1 MVSLL
6 DYEYLS
12 LPFVKSMRK
21 APSRGSV
28 YTVDRTDDSLG
39 LQVLVLTFSCEVLSV
54 FVLSPEET
62 SCVVCK
68 CISS

>member
-1 MVSLL
+1 MVSL

-39 LQVLVLTFSCEVLSV
+39 LQVLVLTFSCEVVSV
-54 FVLSPEET
+54 LYLKRPAAW
-62 SCVVCK
+62 
-68 CISS
+68 